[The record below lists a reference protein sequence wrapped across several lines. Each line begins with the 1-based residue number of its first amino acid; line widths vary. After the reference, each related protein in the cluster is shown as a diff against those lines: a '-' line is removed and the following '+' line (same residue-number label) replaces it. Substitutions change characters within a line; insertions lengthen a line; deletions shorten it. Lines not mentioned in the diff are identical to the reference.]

1 MRIAARTY
9 SPHNVSQLLTVKCA
23 KTPKLR
29 PSAKEWLLVPRRTVK
44 SGALGRKRHF
54 AAGPNVILVAENII
68 SWLCP
73 FNVIKN
79 LGKTLFSSEN
89 KVQMSWLNNYQPVIA
104 GGWV

>member
-1 MRIAARTY
+1 MMR
-9 SPHNVSQLLTVKCA
+9 A

-29 PSAKEWLLVPRRTVK
+29 ASAKEWLFVPARTVE